1 MYQLYRDFNLVKKG
15 QKIRAWVNPP
25 PLFGQCPK
33 ENVLFLMR
41 SSLIVACPVEAEEVG
56 EEVEEGEEVE
66 FFIFLAAQGF
76 NHFYLSG
83 SPCTCNGVTVPTGWW
98 KGLGSC
104 GSLGVWVDCGDF
116 CFVKGDCA
124 DQFLLYGLKE
134 YGYASCTPCPQS
146 RNAPPLKTAECPN
159 NGSPSSIGNGIWL
172 LAAAG
177 RQCVGDP
184 QFFMVISKKNSSQE
198 SCWRSSSDLDLDI
211 QPVRLHYIIKKKVY
225 FSSNILIQTVA
236 KKIELFNK
244 CVIISLRFCCGYY
257 NDVSHTLWKD

>member
-1 MYQLYRDFNLVKKG
+1 MAKGLPFIQKWQLSNCSRILFK
-15 QKIRAWVNPP
+15 RAPGGFQGLSVRR
-25 PLFGQCPK
+25 K
-33 ENVLFLMR
+33 V
-41 SSLIVACPVEAEEVG
+41 

-104 GSLGVWVDCGDF
+104 GSLGLRVDCGDF

-159 NGSPSSIGNGIWL
+159 NGSPSFIGIWL

-184 QFFMVISKKNSSQE
+184 QFF
-198 SCWRSSSDLDLDI
+198 
-211 QPVRLHYIIKKKVY
+211 
-225 FSSNILIQTVA
+225 
-236 KKIELFNK
+236 
-244 CVIISLRFCCGYY
+244 LR
-257 NDVSHTLWKD
+257 